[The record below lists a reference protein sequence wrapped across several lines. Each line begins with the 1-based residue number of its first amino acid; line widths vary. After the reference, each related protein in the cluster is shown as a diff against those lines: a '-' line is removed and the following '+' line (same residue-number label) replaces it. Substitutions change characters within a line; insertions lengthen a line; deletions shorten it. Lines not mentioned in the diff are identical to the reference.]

1 MKVRAFIKLFVL
13 GGFLLSAFNYCP
25 PGAQA
30 ASVEAPTCCHS
41 KGDCSHKTKGATG
54 TRLCCTAERL
64 AVSRDLSKLT
74 APSLA
79 APLYLVV
86 TGPTLPQTSSRR
98 VSRSVAPTAG
108 PPGRSPAALGS
119 RAPPLA

>member
-1 MKVRAFIKLFVL
+1 MKVRGFIKLFVL

-30 ASVEAPTCCHS
+30 ASAETPACCHS
-41 KGDCSHKTKGATG
+41 KGECSHKTKGAAN
-54 TRLCCTAERL
+54 TRSCCTAERL
-64 AVSRDLSKLT
+64 AATRDHSKLT
-74 APSLA
+74 APNLA

-86 TGPTLPQTSSRR
+86 TGMTLPQVSSRR
-98 VSRSVAPTAG
+98 VSRSVAPAAG
-108 PPGRSPAALGS
+108 PPGRGPAALGS